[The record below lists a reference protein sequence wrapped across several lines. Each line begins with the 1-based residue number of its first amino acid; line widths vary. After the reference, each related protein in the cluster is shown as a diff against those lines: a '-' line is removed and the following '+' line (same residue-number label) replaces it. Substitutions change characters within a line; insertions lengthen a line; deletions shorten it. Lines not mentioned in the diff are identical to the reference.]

1 LRSGLVAESK
11 KGEVIMATATN
22 HPSQSTA
29 PTPGPQLIEKPQT
42 VPIKVGVFGGQGSGK
57 TTSTALMA
65 LALSKEIYGGAPVA
79 VTDTEPGWQFLKPMF
94 AVEGV
99 ELIQTTQPTFKAMLR
114 DLRDAERRGCCVWAI
129 DSLTIIWQEI
139 MQAAQG
145 TKGQIEIQ
153 QWGDIKAVWGQY
165 TTEFL
170 NSALSAF
177 ALGRL
182 GNDMEEVIDD
192 KSGKTRL
199 TKVGT
204 KFKAGGSESFGYEP
218 HLLLEMSLERKA
230 KRKAGSKLEGE
241 GRMVH
246 RVDVLKDRTW
256 ALNGAVI
263 RWSDKPR
270 YEKGGYR
277 TVWQSLRPHFE
288 RVQQTMA
295 RVVIEPGASSADLF
309 NADGNSEWYQNR
321 QRKDVLS
328 AELHCT
334 MDSLWGGSAVAAKQ
348 MRMKVFEH
356 IFGFKSKEAADAAS
370 LDKIERGVRILQ
382 AFEKR
387 CKSDDAILANGE
399 LEILA
404 QLDIDIRQHDEGE
417 AEESSLPF

>member
-1 LRSGLVAESK
+1 MNAALAQPPVNTHEQANNPTLIK
-11 KGEVIMATATN
+11 
-22 HPSQSTA
+22 A
-29 PTPGPQLIEKPQT
+29 PAT

-57 TTSTALMA
+57 TTSTALLA
-65 LALSKEIYGGAPVA
+65 LALSKEVYGGAPVA

-94 AVEGV
+94 AIEGV

-114 DLRDAERRGCCVWAI
+114 DLRDAEMRGCCVWVI

-139 MQAAQG
+139 MRAAQG
-145 TKGQIEIQ
+145 NRSQIQIQ
-153 QWGDIKAVWGQY
+153 QWGDIKAVWGEY
-165 TTEFL
+165 TTTFL
-170 NSALSAF
+170 NSAMSTF

-182 GNDMEEVIDD
+182 GNEMEEQVDD
-192 KSGKTRL
+192 QTGKTKL
-199 TKVGT
+199 VKVAT

-230 KRKAGSKLEGE
+230 KRKAGSTLEGE

-246 RVDVLKDRTW
+246 RADVLKDRTW

-277 TVWQSLRPHFE
+277 QVWQSIKPHYD

-295 RVVIEPGASSADLF
+295 RVTLNPGAESGDMF
-309 NADGNSEWYQNR
+309 PGEEGRSEWYQNK
-321 QRKDVLS
+321 QRKEILS
-328 AELHCT
+328 AELHAT
-334 MDSLWGGSAVAAKQ
+334 MEMLWGGSAQDAKK

-356 IFGFKSKEAADAAS
+356 VFGFKTKEAADAAP

-387 CKSDDAILANGE
+387 CKKDEKLLTTGELNILAE
-399 LEILA
+399 
-404 QLDIDIRQHDEGE
+404 LDINIREFDEGV
-417 AEESSLPF
+417 AEEEDMPF

>member
-1 LRSGLVAESK
+1 
-11 KGEVIMATATN
+11 MATATMEQPVVKPPLVSPQPAVV
-22 HPSQSTA
+22 PS
-29 PTPGPQLIEKPQT
+29 

-79 VTDTEPGWQFLKPMF
+79 VTDTEPGWQFLKPIF
-94 AVEGV
+94 AIEGV
-99 ELIQTTQPTFKAMLR
+99 ELIQTTVPTFKAMLH
-114 DLRDAERRGCCVWAI
+114 DLRDAEKRGCCAWVI

-139 MQAAQG
+139 MKSAQG
-145 TKGQIEIQ
+145 NRGQIQIQ
-153 QWGDIKAVWGQY
+153 QWGDIKAVWGEY
-165 TTEFL
+165 TTAFL
-170 NSALSAF
+170 NSSMNTF

-182 GNDMEEVIDD
+182 GNEMEEQIDD
-192 KSGKTRL
+192 RTGN
-199 TKVGT
+199 TKLVKVAT

-230 KRKAGSKLEGE
+230 KRKAGSVLEGE

-277 TVWQSLRPHFE
+277 QVWQSLKPHYD

-295 RVVIEPGASSADLF
+295 RVTIKAGESSAALF
-309 NADGNSEWYQNR
+309 NSEGQSDWYER
-321 QRKDVLS
+321 KQRKEVLS
-328 AELHCT
+328 AELHAT
-334 MDSLWGGSAVAAKQ
+334 MDSLWGGTAVAAKQ

-370 LDKIERGVRILQ
+370 LDKIERGVRVLQ

-387 CKSDDAILANGE
+387 CKSDDKLLSGGELDILAN
-399 LEILA
+399 
-404 QLDIDIRQHDEGE
+404 LDIDIREFDEGV
-417 AEESSLPF
+417 AEESELPF

>member
-1 LRSGLVAESK
+1 MNAAL
-11 KGEVIMATATN
+11 ATPPVT
-22 HPSQSTA
+22 QA
-29 PTPGPQLIEKPQT
+29 PTLVKPAT
-42 VPIKVGVFGGQGSGK
+42 IVPIKVGVFGGQGSGK
-57 TTSTALMA
+57 TTSTALLA
-65 LALSKEIYGGAPVA
+65 LALSKEVYGGAPVA

-94 AVEGV
+94 AAEGV

-114 DLRDAERRGCCVWAI
+114 DLRDAEKRCCCVWAI

-139 MQAAQG
+139 MKAAQG
-145 TKGQIEIQ
+145 SRAQIQIQ
-153 QWGDIKAVWGQY
+153 QWGDIKAVWGEY
-165 TTEFL
+165 TTAFL
-170 NSALSAF
+170 NSPMCTF

-182 GNDMEEVIDD
+182 GNEMEEQIDD
-192 KSGKTRL
+192 RGQTKL

-230 KRKAGSKLEGE
+230 KRKAGSTLEGE

-256 ALNGAVI
+256 ALNGGVI
-263 RWSDKPR
+263 RWSDKPK

-277 TVWQSLRPHFE
+277 QVWQSIKPHFD

-295 RVVIEPGASSADLF
+295 RVTLNPGAESNDMFPGEEGRSD
-309 NADGNSEWYQNR
+309 WYEKK

-328 AELHCT
+328 AELHAT
-334 MDSLWGGSAVAAKQ
+334 MEMLWGGTAQAAKQ

-356 IFGFKSKEAADAAS
+356 VFGFKSKEAADAAG

-382 AFEKR
+382 AFERR
-387 CKSDDAILANGE
+387 CKANPQLMGSTELDILAN
-399 LEILA
+399 
-404 QLDIDIRQHDEGE
+404 LDIDIRQFDEGE
-417 AEESSLPF
+417 AEVSDLPF

>member
-1 LRSGLVAESK
+1 
-11 KGEVIMATATN
+11 MATATIEQPKVTP
-22 HPSQSTA
+22 PST
-29 PTPGPQLIEKPQT
+29 PTPGKPQPV
-42 VPIKVGVFGGQGSGK
+42 VPIKVGIYGGQGSGK
-57 TTSTALMA
+57 TTSAALIA

-94 AVEGV
+94 AAEGV

-114 DLRDAERRGCCVWAI
+114 DMRDAEKRGCCVWSI
-129 DSLTIIWQEI
+129 DSLTIIWQEV
-139 MQAAQG
+139 MKAAQG
-145 TKGQIEIQ
+145 NRSQIEIQ
-153 QWGDIKAVWGQY
+153 QWGDIKSVWGEY
-165 TTEFL
+165 TTAFL
-170 NSALSAF
+170 NSGMCTF

-182 GNDMEEVIDD
+182 GNEMEEQLDD
-192 KSGKTRL
+192 RTGKTKL
-199 TKVGT
+199 VKVAT

-230 KRKAGSKLEGE
+230 KRKAGSTLEGE

-256 ALNGAVI
+256 ALNGSVL
-263 RWSDKPR
+263 RWSDKPK

-277 TVWQSLRPHFE
+277 TVWQSIKPHFD

-295 RVVIEPGASSADLF
+295 RVTICSGAESTDLF
-309 NADGNSEWYQNR
+309 PGDEGRSEWYQNK
-321 QRKDVLS
+321 QRKEVLS
-328 AELHCT
+328 AELHAT
-334 MDSLWGGSAVAAKQ
+334 MDTLWGGTAVAAKQ

-387 CKSDDAILANGE
+387 ARREESLLTKGD

-404 QLDIDIRQHDEGE
+404 QLDIDIREFDEHI
-417 AEESSLPF
+417 AEESELPF

>member
-1 LRSGLVAESK
+1 
-11 KGEVIMATATN
+11 MATATMEQ
-22 HPSQSTA
+22 PKVIPPQV
-29 PTPGPQLIEKPQT
+29 TPNT
-42 VPIKVGVFGGQGSGK
+42 VVPIKVGVYGGQGSGK

-65 LALSKEIYGGAPVA
+65 LALSKEVYGGAPVA

-94 AVEGV
+94 AAEGV

-114 DLRDAERRGCCVWAI
+114 DLRDAEKRGCCVWTI

-139 MQAAQG
+139 MKAAQG
-145 TKGQIEIQ
+145 NKSQIQIQ
-153 QWGDIKAVWGQY
+153 QWGDIKAVWGEY
-165 TTEFL
+165 TTTFL
-170 NSALSAF
+170 NSAMCTF

-182 GNDMEEVIDD
+182 GNEMEEQIDD
-192 KSGKTRL
+192 NTGKTKL
-199 TKVGT
+199 VKVAT

-230 KRKAGSKLEGE
+230 KRKAGSTLEGE

-277 TVWQSLRPHFE
+277 QVWQSIKPHFD

-295 RVVIEPGASSADLF
+295 RVTLNPGASSNDMF
-309 NADGNSEWYQNR
+309 NAEGQSDWSEKK
-321 QRKDVLS
+321 QRKEVLS
-328 AELHCT
+328 AELHAT
-334 MDSLWGGSAVAAKQ
+334 MDSLWGGTAVAAKQ

-382 AFEKR
+382 AFERRVK
-387 CKSDDAILANGE
+387 AEPILLSTTE
-399 LEILA
+399 LNILA
-404 QLDIDIRQHDEGE
+404 QLDIDIREFDEGV
-417 AEESSLPF
+417 AEDAELPF

>member
-1 LRSGLVAESK
+1 
-11 KGEVIMATATN
+11 MATATIE
-22 HPSQSTA
+22 A
-29 PTPGPQLIEKPQT
+29 PAKVPVLVKAPQT
-42 VPIKVGVFGGQGSGK
+42 VPIKVGVYGGQGSGK

-65 LALSKEIYGGAPVA
+65 LALSKEVYGGAPVA
-79 VTDTEPGWQFLKPMF
+79 VTDTEPGWQFLKPIF
-94 AVEGV
+94 ASEGV

-139 MQAAQG
+139 MKAAQG
-145 TKGQIEIQ
+145 NKSQIQIQ
-153 QWGDIKAVWGQY
+153 QWGDIKAVWGEY
-165 TTEFL
+165 TTTFL
-170 NSALSAF
+170 NSAMCTF

-182 GNDMEEVIDD
+182 GNEMEEQVDD
-192 KSGKTRL
+192 NTGKTKL
-199 TKVGT
+199 VKVAT

-230 KRKAGSKLEGE
+230 KRKAGSTLEGE

-263 RWSDKPR
+263 RWSDKPK

-277 TVWQSLRPHFE
+277 QVWQSIKPHFD

-295 RVVIEPGASSADLF
+295 RVTLNPGASSNDMF
-309 NADGNSEWYQNR
+309 NSEGQSDWYEKK
-321 QRKDVLS
+321 QRKEVLS
-328 AELHCT
+328 AELHAT
-334 MDSLWGGSAVAAKQ
+334 MDSLWGGTAVAAKQ

-382 AFEKR
+382 AFERRVK
-387 CKSDDAILANGE
+387 AEPILLSTTE
-399 LEILA
+399 LNILA
-404 QLDIDIRQHDEGE
+404 QLDIDIREFDEGV
-417 AEESSLPF
+417 AEESELPF

>member
-1 LRSGLVAESK
+1 
-11 KGEVIMATATN
+11 MATATIET
-22 HPSQSTA
+22 PTQVTSQPK
-29 PTPGPQLIEKPQT
+29 PTI

-57 TTSTALMA
+57 TTSTALLA
-65 LALSKEIYGGAPVA
+65 LALSKEVYGGAPVA
-79 VTDTEPGWQFLKPMF
+79 VTDTEPGWQFLKPIF
-94 AVEGV
+94 AMEGV
-99 ELIQTTQPTFKAMLR
+99 DMIQTTQPTFKAMLR

-139 MQAAQG
+139 MKAAQG
-145 TKGQIEIQ
+145 NRDQIQIQ
-153 QWGDIKAVWGQY
+153 QWGDIKAVWGEY
-165 TTEFL
+165 TTTFL
-170 NSALSAF
+170 NSGMCTF

-182 GNDMEEVIDD
+182 GNEMEEQMDE
-192 KSGKTRL
+192 KTGR
-199 TKVGT
+199 TKLVKVAT

-230 KRKAGSKLEGE
+230 KVKAGSKMEGE

-263 RWSDKPR
+263 RWSDKPK

-277 TVWQSLRPHFE
+277 QVWQSIKPHFD

-295 RVVIEPGASSADLF
+295 RVTINSGAESNDLF
-309 NADGNSEWYQNR
+309 AGEEGRSEWYEKR
-321 QRKDVLS
+321 QRKEILS
-328 AELHCT
+328 AELHAT
-334 MDSLWGGSAVAAKQ
+334 MEMLWGGSAVAAKQ

-356 IFGFKSKEAADAAS
+356 VFGFKTKEAADAAG

-387 CKSDDAILANGE
+387 CKANEKLMGSTELDILAN
-399 LEILA
+399 
-404 QLDIDIRQHDEGE
+404 LDIDIQQFDQGVS
-417 AEESSLPF
+417 EEQDLPF